1 MNHLDQQY
9 LRIIDDILQMPDVA
23 MSGDRT
29 GVGTS
34 RVFNRHIDVAI
45 DQFFPI
51 LHCKRVN
58 WKSAFTEMLWMLS
71 GSTNIQ
77 PLLLDGVHIWSDWP
91 YKKYIDRDLTGEHNI
106 SMEKFEQLIL
116 ESNSFAKQWG
126 DLGPVYGKQWRDW
139 DGIDQ
144 IEVAV
149 KQLLETPNSRRIIIE
164 GWNVPQLD
172 DMALPPCHKTYQFLV
187 NHGEL
192 NLTIYQRSADMFLG
206 VPFNLCNGGL
216 MLHLMAATVGLRV
229 GRLHWFGADC
239 HLYNNHKKLA
249 EKMLLRDAL
258 PNDAKF
264 YMSTLTDID
273 NVEISDIHIEEYT
286 PHAAISA
293 PVAV

>member
-9 LRIIDDILQMPDVA
+9 LSIIDDILQMPDVRD
-23 MSGDRT
+23 SNDRT

-45 DQFFPI
+45 DQHFPI

-71 GSTNIQ
+71 GDTNIQ
-77 PLLLDGVHIWSDWP
+77 SLLLQDVHIWSDWP
-91 YKKYIDRDLTGEHNI
+91 YKKYVELNSEHANT
-106 SMEKFEQLIL
+106 SMERFEQLII
-116 ESNSFAKQWG
+116 ESNSFARNWG

-149 KQLLETPNSRRIIIE
+149 KQLLESPNSRRIIIE

-216 MLHLMAATVGLRV
+216 MLHLMAATTGLRV

-239 HLYNNHKKLA
+239 HLYSNHKKPA
-249 EKMLLRDAL
+249 EKMLIRNIL
-258 PNDAKF
+258 PNGSKF
-264 YMSTLTDID
+264 HMGTLVDID
-273 NVEISDIHIEEYT
+273 NVQISDIHIEEYE
-286 PHAAISA
+286 PHPAINAAI
-293 PVAV
+293 AV